1 MSRDGNNTNN
11 NNNSGDRP
19 RSAPPTAR
27 YMHREDSLTDE
38 DAVIDVNLP
47 PGRMHAVKGQHRLQ
61 GSAGNLNYFLEHGML
76 SGGGYNTNT
85 SGSGSAPGTPRSRSR
100 SPSMRATMAGM
111 LSGGGSGNVVDGSGT
126 TGKVTLTTADGN
138 SSISSFDDYLSDKS
152 ADILTDRAGLL
163 DDLSESQRK
172 LSHSGVK
179 ELHMPPTVN
188 ERMTEDT
195 LEDIHAFSDVV
206 RSSNCSRVSVVSG
219 SNGEG
224 MLEPLD
230 ECEEGLEEED
240 SLDGNDDHDDPEH
253 LPGGAAGGFLQPR
266 TATVILTN
274 MENLTIHADDDD
286 SAAAQRNG
294 GGDAT
299 AASESLLGEEAPT
312 EPTA

>member
-1 MSRDGNNTNN
+1 MSRDGSTGRPHSAPNTNT
-11 NNNSGDRP
+11 R
-19 RSAPPTAR
+19 TV
-27 YMHREDSLTDE
+27 HRQDSLTDE

-47 PGRMHAVKGQHRLQ
+47 PGRMNAVKGQHRLQ
-61 GSAGNLNYFLEHGML
+61 GSAGNLNYFLEH
-76 SGGGYNTNT
+76 STSGYN

-111 LSGGGSGNVVDGSGT
+111 LSSNAAGADSSNIN
-126 TGKVTLTTADGN
+126 TGKVTLTTADAN

-163 DDLSESQRK
+163 DDLSETQRK
-172 LSHSGVK
+172 LLHVK
-179 ELHMPPTVN
+179 DLHMPPTVN

-219 SNGEG
+219 SNGDG

-230 ECEEGLEEED
+230 ECEEGLEED
-240 SLDGNDDHDDPEH
+240 SLDGDDQE
-253 LPGGAAGGFLQPR
+253 LLEGAEGGLLQP

-286 SAAAQRNG
+286 SAAAQRG
-294 GGDAT
+294 GT
-299 AASESLLGEEAPT
+299 ASESLQGEAPT
-312 EPTA
+312 APTA

>member
-1 MSRDGNNTNN
+1 
-11 NNNSGDRP
+11 
-19 RSAPPTAR
+19 
-27 YMHREDSLTDE
+27 
-38 DAVIDVNLP
+38 
-47 PGRMHAVKGQHRLQ
+47 
-61 GSAGNLNYFLEHGML
+61 
-76 SGGGYNTNT
+76 
-85 SGSGSAPGTPRSRSR
+85 
-100 SPSMRATMAGM
+100 M
-111 LSGGGSGNVVDGSGT
+111 LSGGGSGNVVDGSGGIN

-240 SLDGNDDHDDPEH
+240 SLDGNDDHDDIEQ
-253 LPGGAAGGFLQPR
+253 PGGAAGGFLQPR

-274 MENLTIHADDDD
+274 MENLTIHADDND
-286 SAAAQRNG
+286 SAAAQRDMG
-294 GGDAT
+294 GGGT
-299 AASESLLGEEAPT
+299 AATNESLLGEAPT